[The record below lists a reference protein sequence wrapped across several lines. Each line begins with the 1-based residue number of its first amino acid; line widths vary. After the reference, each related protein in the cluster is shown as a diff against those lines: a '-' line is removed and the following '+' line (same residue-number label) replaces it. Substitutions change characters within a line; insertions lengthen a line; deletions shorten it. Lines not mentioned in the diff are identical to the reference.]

1 MTLNFRKLSLKQC
14 TDVFAKII
22 DERNAKIIDEKSFF
36 FNKIKFQGGEMQ
48 IWETRGDKVYLGNL
62 EYFILIEPL
71 NLQNKQYV
79 SCRRLGNAIMG
90 GSNIG
95 QTDIVSD

>member
-1 MTLNFRKLSLKQC
+1 
-14 TDVFAKII
+14 
-22 DERNAKIIDEKSFF
+22 
-36 FNKIKFQGGEMQ
+36 MQ
-48 IWETRGDKVYLGNL
+48 ILETRGDKVYLGNL
-62 EYFILIEPL
+62 EYFILIESL

-95 QTDIVSD
+95 KTNVLPDWQIHIQSKKQKDRQIDWYIVINT